1 MYTKT
6 QRLKLLSIVREDD
19 DEDEVDDQSEEIND
33 ANEPEPPRKK
43 KGKLSDFIADVEKD
57 KSRKRCTKLECI
69 VEEIDRYKSE
79 ETIESHLSGGKS
91 KNASNP

>member
-33 ANEPEPPRKK
+33 VNEPEPQRQIKEKKEGSPRMP
-43 KGKLSDFIADVEKD
+43 A
-57 KSRKRCTKLECI
+57 
-69 VEEIDRYKSE
+69 
-79 ETIESHLSGGKS
+79 SHNVNPS
-91 KNASNP
+91 KAMLLYTSYNCPLRRNLFSSWKCLK